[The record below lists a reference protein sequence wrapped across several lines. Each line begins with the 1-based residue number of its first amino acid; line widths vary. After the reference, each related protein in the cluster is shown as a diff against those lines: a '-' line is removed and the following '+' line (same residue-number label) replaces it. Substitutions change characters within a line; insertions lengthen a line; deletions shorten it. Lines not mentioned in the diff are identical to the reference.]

1 MLPFPPADEL
11 VRRVPRLMLGL
22 VMFGLGIAF
31 MVQGDLGLSPWD
43 VLHEGVAERSG
54 LAIGTVTIATGVVVL
69 LLWLPLR
76 ERMGIGTVANA
87 LVIGLVVNAGIA
99 VLPEPEHMAARIAFL
114 LFGIFLFGP
123 GSGYYIGAGLGPGPR
138 DGLMTGLAKRGHPVR
153 TVRTGIELAALAI
166 GAALGGTVGVGTV
179 VFALAVGP
187 NVHFFLTRMTLPAPR
202 SRRPTQADDV
212 PGHLEAL

>member
-1 MLPFPPADEL
+1 
-11 VRRVPRLMLGL
+11 MLGL

-87 LVIGLVVNAGIA
+87 LVIGLVVNAGLRSEEHTSELQSLMRISYA
-99 VLPEPEHMAARIAFL
+99 VFC
-114 LFGIFLFGP
+114 
-123 GSGYYIGAGLGPGPR
+123 
-138 DGLMTGLAKRGHPVR
+138 
-153 TVRTGIELAALAI
+153 
-166 GAALGGTVGVGTV
+166 
-179 VFALAVGP
+179 
-187 NVHFFLTRMTLPAPR
+187 
-202 SRRPTQADDV
+202 
-212 PGHLEAL
+212 

>member
-1 MLPFPPADEL
+1 MLPFPPAAEL

-43 VLHEGVAERSG
+43 VLHEGVAERSV

-99 VLPEPEHMAARIAFL
+99 GLPEPEHMAARIAFL

-123 GSGYYIGAGLGPGPR
+123 GSGYYIGAGLGPDR
-138 DGLMTGLAKRGHPVR
+138 KHTSELQSLMR
-153 TVRTGIELAALAI
+153 ISY
-166 GAALGGTVGVGTV
+166 
-179 VFALAVGP
+179 AV
-187 NVHFFLTRMTLPAPR
+187 
-202 SRRPTQADDV
+202 
-212 PGHLEAL
+212 

>member
-1 MLPFPPADEL
+1 
-11 VRRVPRLMLGL
+11 MLGL
-22 VMFGLGIAF
+22 GMFGLGIAF

-123 GSGYYIGAGLGPGPR
+123 R
-138 DGLMTGLAKRGHPVR
+138 
-153 TVRTGIELAALAI
+153 
-166 GAALGGTVGVGTV
+166 
-179 VFALAVGP
+179 
-187 NVHFFLTRMTLPAPR
+187 
-202 SRRPTQADDV
+202 ADWQRCV
-212 PGHLEAL
+212 WG

>member
-1 MLPFPPADEL
+1 
-11 VRRVPRLMLGL
+11 MLGL

-99 VLPEPEHMAARIAFL
+99 VLPEPEHRSEEHTSELQSLMRISYA
-114 LFGIFLFGP
+114 
-123 GSGYYIGAGLGPGPR
+123 
-138 DGLMTGLAKRGHPVR
+138 
-153 TVRTGIELAALAI
+153 
-166 GAALGGTVGVGTV
+166 
-179 VFALAVGP
+179 VFCLKKQKKK
-187 NVHFFLTRMTLPAPR
+187 HTLK
-202 SRRPTQADDV
+202 
-212 PGHLEAL
+212 

>member
-69 LLWLPLR
+69 LLCLPLR
-76 ERMGIGTVANA
+76 ERMGIGTGANA
-87 LVIGLVVNAGIA
+87 LVIGLVVPPRLA
-99 VLPEPEHMAARIAFL
+99 VVPGPDRMARRADF
-114 LFGIFLFGP
+114 FLF
-123 GSGYYIGAGLGPGPR
+123 
-138 DGLMTGLAKRGHPVR
+138 
-153 TVRTGIELAALAI
+153 
-166 GAALGGTVGVGTV
+166 
-179 VFALAVGP
+179 
-187 NVHFFLTRMTLPAPR
+187 
-202 SRRPTQADDV
+202 
-212 PGHLEAL
+212 

>member
-1 MLPFPPADEL
+1 MEF
-11 VRRVPRLMLGL
+11 RRVLFR
-22 VMFGLGIAF
+22 
-31 MVQGDLGLSPWD
+31 SD
-43 VLHEGVAERSG
+43 VLHEGVAVRSG

-123 GSGYYIGAGLGPGPR
+123 GSGYYIGADR
-138 DGLMTGLAKRGHPVR
+138 KS
-153 TVRTGIELAALAI
+153 
-166 GAALGGTVGVGTV
+166 
-179 VFALAVGP
+179 
-187 NVHFFLTRMTLPAPR
+187 TRLN
-202 SRRPTQADDV
+202 SS
-212 PGHLEAL
+212 H

>member
-87 LVIGLVVNAGIA
+87 LVIGLRSEEPTSALQSLMRTSYA
-99 VLPEPEHMAARIAFL
+99 V
-114 LFGIFLFGP
+114 
-123 GSGYYIGAGLGPGPR
+123 
-138 DGLMTGLAKRGHPVR
+138 
-153 TVRTGIELAALAI
+153 
-166 GAALGGTVGVGTV
+166 
-179 VFALAVGP
+179 
-187 NVHFFLTRMTLPAPR
+187 FFL
-202 SRRPTQADDV
+202 
-212 PGHLEAL
+212 